1 MAATSQIEEL
11 PLHMIDHILHNLKLT
26 ESANYRAASRTC
38 RSHMPGPDLR
48 LARYTVS
55 FSRVATELCV
65 KKWGD
70 TYYQLIGKPAFEI
83 DGQLPCSLNNA
94 LLHDNFK
101 AVQAL
106 FSIFPNV
113 DVNSMDVLQQV
124 ISVDMFLLLQRE
136 HGLNIQSQLIDLYLH
151 HTSQPGDD
159 TDSDYDSDYEIT
171 QDVLTEQ
178 LQCAHRIFKIMC
190 AAGADVHEA
199 VSQKIID
206 NDVEAIEKILACRY
220 FDGVQYGADLVSVLN
235 DISVVV
241 HTNSEEMVDT
251 LCEGGVY
258 VVHILLR
265 DQSENKCAKVVTED
279 EIMDALQR
287 LFNLPIDK
295 NEEDEFNKTI
305 LETLYER
312 RPLNRR
318 ILQFFN
324 NWPHDQYMFF

>member
-1 MAATSQIEEL
+1 
-11 PLHMIDHILHNLKLT
+11 
-26 ESANYRAASRTC
+26 
-38 RSHMPGPDLR
+38 
-48 LARYTVS
+48 
-55 FSRVATELCV
+55 
-65 KKWGD
+65 
-70 TYYQLIGKPAFEI
+70 
-83 DGQLPCSLNNA
+83 
-94 LLHDNFK
+94 
-101 AVQAL
+101 
-106 FSIFPNV
+106 
-113 DVNSMDVLQQV
+113 
-124 ISVDMFLLLQRE
+124 LLLQRE
-136 HGLNIQSQLIDLYLH
+136 RGLNIQSQLINLYLH
-151 HTSQPGDD
+151 HIRILDDD
-159 TDSDYDSDYEIT
+159 TDSDTDSDDEVT
-171 QDVLTEQ
+171 QDDITEQ
-178 LQCAHRIFKIMC
+178 LEYAHFIVEVMC

-199 VSQKIID
+199 VSQKIKD

-220 FDGVQYGADLVSVLN
+220 FDSVQHGADLVSVLN

-241 HTNSEEMVDT
+241 HTNSKEMVDT

-265 DQSENKCAKVVTED
+265 DQSENKCARVVTED